1 MSFASYKSPFDEA
14 LSKPLISENDTQ
26 SVTTTSTS
34 ASSRTN
40 QSSKSGRGTKNNL
53 ASMFG
58 KSSSTSSASAS
69 ASSSTSASSSAVY
82 SKKLTGLGNN
92 NQTNNLRPP
101 PPNSFSNVDHYGNES
116 QDYQPPHLSLETT
129 MEQPRRDTL
138 EAALLRERNEES
150 RAILQKMNT
159 ISAIS
164 SELNSL
170 VESQQDNVD
179 EVEDNAYG
187 VHDAAERGVAELES
201 ANAMMRKNN
210 GSGVEVFWKNFFAVI
225 AVGGLVIAFVIFLH
239 SI

>member
-1 MSFASYKSPFDEA
+1 
-14 LSKPLISENDTQ
+14 
-26 SVTTTSTS
+26 
-34 ASSRTN
+34 
-40 QSSKSGRGTKNNL
+40 
-53 ASMFG
+53 
-58 KSSSTSSASAS
+58 
-69 ASSSTSASSSAVY
+69 
-82 SKKLTGLGNN
+82 
-92 NQTNNLRPP
+92 
-101 PPNSFSNVDHYGNES
+101 
-116 QDYQPPHLSLETT
+116 

-170 VESQQDNVD
+170 VESQQENVD